1 VELWMSEEPMIEKQ
15 HLVVEME
22 VVEVEEVTE

>member
-1 VELWMSEEPMIEKQ
+1 VELWMLEEPMIEKQ